1 MKSRILLLYAV
12 AVACGVGAVSCTP
25 EEDVVDM
32 KELKPIFSSNE
43 FSVEAGG
50 TIALTFAIS
59 NVEGAELELTAS
71 ASNPEA
77 TVSVTHD
84 NLYQGEVMFTAPA
97 VSSGE
102 SITVTLEVN
111 DAANGRSASTT
122 TTVTV
127 GASESLSVSL
137 SADIRSMATK
147 PGGSFELPFIISGKG
162 KAEISTEP
170 EITVTDG
177 WTATC
182 TLDEDQEGGSITVTA
197 PAALTADLAVKMEI
211 SDNYR
216 RTATLDIKL
225 SIVEVSNTENAA
237 NCYIV
242 SPGSTISIKAV
253 EGNSADEL
261 TFNNASLVWQDEPGM
276 VKSVAASPA
285 DKAIVVTLNPGIS
298 GNAVVAARQDDEIV
312 WSWHLWVT
320 DYDPEDNPMVYTS
333 PKTSTTYTFMDR
345 NLGAMS
351 GEKYTAESFGL
362 LYQWGRKDPFV
373 GADGTM
379 SSVYVKKYDIDGNQV
394 REVSEER
401 PVYGSDDYES
411 TNLEL
416 SIRNPHIFYTAPSSA
431 WPVVD
436 WLTDDAQRQNN
447 DLWGGVSG
455 YKSKYDPCPEG
466 WIVPQAGDPWL
477 FRSEYSKEGSLN
489 DSGKYDSSYPWYIE
503 YDDAYCIGFR
513 YKAAGSDTEYWFP
526 FCGEKDCNGGAL
538 NSVGSGSQYHTRTT
552 SNTTVLVQ
560 CLAWGNP
567 TSEMTLNRPYGSS
580 VRCIKE

>member
-170 EITVTDG
+170 DITVTDG
-177 WTATC
+177 WTAAC
-182 TLDEDQEGGSITVTA
+182 TFDEDQEGGSITVTA
-197 PAALTADLAVKMEI
+197 PAALTTELAVKMEI
-211 SDNYR
+211 SDNYG

-253 EGNSADEL
+253 EGNSTDEL
-261 TFNNASLVWQDEPGM
+261 TFNNASLVWQDELGM

-285 DKAIVVTLNPGIS
+285 DKAIVVTLNPEIS